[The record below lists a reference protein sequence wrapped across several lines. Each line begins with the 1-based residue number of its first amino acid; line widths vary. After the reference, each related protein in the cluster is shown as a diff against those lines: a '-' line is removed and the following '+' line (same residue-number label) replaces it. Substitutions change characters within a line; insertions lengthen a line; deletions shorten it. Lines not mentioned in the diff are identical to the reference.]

1 MMYSGKFV
9 KVFGRM
15 TCALVVIAMMMTMAN
30 VVEVQALNVWGLV
43 SEAQK
48 LEKKKDYT
56 GAIAKYKQAAAEFAV
71 QKEYGNATNMY
82 RRIGDNYVLLK
93 RYDDA
98 VASWDLESS
107 YANKAGQTQ
116 VSLAAKRKA
125 DMLRSTA
132 QLFIETNAAAAG
144 GANDHGAKYEPK
156 NGALLGA
163 YAELDPVVHNPANGS
178 PFYTTG
184 FPELTGKK
192 HAAYLLY
199 FTYGKPFSNLKHHVS
214 QAVQNGTA
222 LQLGLQPM
230 KGLSEVKD
238 DAYLRGLAREIGE
251 AGIPVFLRFANEMNG
266 DWVPWH
272 GDPKA
277 YIEKFR
283 LVTKV
288 FKEEAPDNVV
298 MVWSPDRLP
307 EHNINDYYPGDAY
320 VDWVGVSLY
329 SIFNPAFDPLKQGED
344 RSSHVEKFDYIYKQY
359 AARKPIFISE
369 GGVAYMYPEKKQ
381 DKTDWAVYKTKEF
394 YATLPM
400 LYPKVKGVFW
410 FDSNHDSS
418 NRIKYYMLSANKK
431 LLDAYKISIAN
442 PFYLGAIGEESPVA
456 YKRISGA
463 AVAAGKQKMSAY
475 VKTWSPTLAK
485 VTYEIG
491 GRNVGT
497 AVSLPWTVHVDF
509 TPYRG
514 KKIEVIVK
522 AYNNQNK
529 LVTTQR
535 VPVTVTN

>member
-1 MMYSGKFV
+1 MNSGK
-9 KVFGRM
+9 KMRAFGRM
-15 TCALVVIAMMMTMAN
+15 AILAIAIVMLLTVVN
-30 VVEVQALNVWGLV
+30 DNEVKALNVWGLV
-43 SEAQK
+43 KEAQK
-48 LEKKKDYT
+48 LEQKKDYA
-56 GAIAKYKQAAAEFAV
+56 GAIAKYKQAVADFVAK
-71 QKEYGNATNMY
+71 KEYGNTANMY

-98 VASWDLESS
+98 VSNWDLESS
-107 YANKAGQTQ
+107 YADKASQTQ

-132 QLFIETNAAAAG
+132 QLFIETDAASVG
-144 GANDHGAKYEPK
+144 GANYHGAKFEPK

-163 YAELDPVVHNPANGS
+163 YAELDPVVHNPANGK

-199 FTYGKPFSNLKHHVS
+199 FTYGKPFSNLKNHIS
-214 QAVQNGTA
+214 QAAANGTA

-230 KGLSEVKD
+230 KGLAEVKD
-238 DAYLRGLAREIGE
+238 DAYLRGLAREVGE
-251 AGIPVFLRFANEMNG
+251 SGIPVFLRFANEMNG

-283 LVTKV
+283 LVAKV

-307 EHNINDYYPGDAY
+307 EHNISDYYPGDAY

-329 SIFNPAFDPLKQGED
+329 TIFNPAFDPLKLGED
-344 RSSHVEKFDYIYKQY
+344 RSSHVEKFDNIYKMY

-369 GGVAYMYPEKKQ
+369 GGISYMYPEKKL

-394 YATLPM
+394 YASLPM

-418 NRIKYYMLSANKK
+418 NRIKYYMLSANRK
-431 LLDAYKISIAN
+431 LLDAYKTSIAN
-442 PFYLGAIGEESPVA
+442 PFYLSAVGAESPVA
-456 YKRISGA
+456 YKQISGG
-463 AVAAGKQKMSAY
+463 AVAAGKHKMSAY
-475 VKTWSPTLAK
+475 VKTWSPRLAK

-497 AVSLPWTVHVDF
+497 AVSLPWTVHIDF
-509 TPYRG
+509 TPYKG

-522 AYNNQNK
+522 AYDNTNK
-529 LVTTQR
+529 LVTTR
-535 VPVTVTN
+535 SVYVTVKG